1 MAYPAT
7 LSTESLPSYTPP
19 DHSSPTVFNLTLPLI
34 MKIMDNDHARQ
45 APEPFIGGVSDEQG
59 HVKAVQIF
67 SQGQHS

>member
-19 DHSSPTVFNLTLPLI
+19 ITLPLI